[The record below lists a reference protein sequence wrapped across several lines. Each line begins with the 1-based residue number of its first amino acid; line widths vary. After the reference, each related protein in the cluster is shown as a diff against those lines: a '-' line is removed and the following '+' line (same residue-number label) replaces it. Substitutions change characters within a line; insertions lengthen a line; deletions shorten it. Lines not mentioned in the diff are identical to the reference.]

1 MLLTKEQLH
10 LMMPNA
16 SKSNI
21 DKFLLP
27 LNAAMEEF
35 KIVKP
40 LQIAAFIAQLAHES
54 GSFHYVEEIASG
66 SNYEFRK
73 DLGNL
78 EFEALQAAHAKHS
91 TSGKFYKGRGLIQI
105 TGYYNYKACGTALKV
120 DLITNPKLLSEEVYA
135 CRSAA
140 WFWHSRSLNSYAD
153 LGKFSNITKL
163 INGGTNGSTERLAN
177 YARCKKILEC

>member
-27 LNAAMEEF
+27 LNEAMEEF

-40 LQIAAFIAQLAHES
+40 LQIAAFIAQIAHES
-54 GSFHYVEEIASG
+54 GSLHYVEEIASG
-66 SNYEFRK
+66 ANYEFRK

-78 EFEALQAAHAKHS
+78 EFEALQAAHANY
-91 TSGKFYKGRGLIQI
+91 TTTGKFYKGRGLIQI

-120 DLITNPKLLSEEVYA
+120 DLITNPKLLSEVGYA

-140 WFWHSRSLNSYAD
+140 WFWDSRNLNSYAD
-153 LGKFSNITKL
+153 LGKFSNITKR

-177 YARCKKILEC
+177 YVRCK

>member
-1 MLLTKEQLH
+1 MLFTKEQLH
-10 LMMPNA
+10 LMMPDATEKNV
-16 SKSNI
+16 N
-21 DKFLLP
+21 KFVLP

-40 LQIAAFIAQLAHES
+40 LQIAAFIAQIAHES
-54 GSFHYVEEIASG
+54 YNLHYVEEIASG
-66 SNYEFRK
+66 ANYEFRK

-78 EFEALQAAHAKHS
+78 EFEALQAAHANY
-91 TSGKFYKGRGLIQI
+91 TTTGKFYKGRGLIQI

-140 WFWHSRSLNSYAD
+140 WFWDSNRLNSYAD
-153 LGKFSNITKL
+153 LGKFALITKR
-163 INGGTNGSTERLAN
+163 INGGTNGSKERLAN
-177 YARCKKILEC
+177 YTRCKKILEC

>member
-1 MLLTKEQLH
+1 MLFTKEQLH

-16 SKSNI
+16 TEKNVN
-21 DKFLLP
+21 KFVLP
-27 LNAAMEEF
+27 LNEAMEEF

-40 LQIAAFIAQLAHES
+40 LQIAAFIAQIAHES
-54 GSFHYVEEIASG
+54 GSLHYVEEIASG
-66 SNYEFRK
+66 ANYEFRK

-78 EFEALQAAHAKHS
+78 EFEALQAAHANHS

-163 INGGTNGSTERLAN
+163 INGGFNGSTERLAN
-177 YARCKKILEC
+177 YARCKKVLEC

>member
-1 MLLTKEQLH
+1 MLITKEQLH

-21 DKFLLP
+21 NKFLLP

-54 GSFHYVEEIASG
+54 GSFHYVEEIANG

-78 EFEALQAAHAKHS
+78 EFEALQAAHANGS
-91 TSGKFYKGRGLIQI
+91 TSGKWYKGRGLIQI
-105 TGYYNYKACGTALKV
+105 TGYYNYKACGTALNV
-120 DLITNPKLLSEEVYA
+120 DLITNPKLLSEEEYA

-140 WFWHSRSLNSYAD
+140 WFWNSRNLNSYAD

-163 INGGTNGSTERLAN
+163 INGGFNGSTERLAN
-177 YARCKKILEC
+177 YARCKKVLEC

>member
-78 EFEALQAAHAKHS
+78 EFEALQAAHTNHS

-163 INGGTNGSTERLAN
+163 INGGFNGSTERLAN
-177 YARCKKILEC
+177 YARCKKVLEC